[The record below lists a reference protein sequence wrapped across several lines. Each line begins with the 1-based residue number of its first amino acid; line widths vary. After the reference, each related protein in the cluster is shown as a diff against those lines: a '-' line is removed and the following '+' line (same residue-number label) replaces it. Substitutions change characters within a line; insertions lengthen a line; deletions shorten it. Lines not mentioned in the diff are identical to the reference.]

1 MQNKK
6 GWITYTLLIVQMSI
20 KTEVP
25 EEQSKETVFLRI
37 VIVSLKESKMQE

>member
-6 GWITYTLLIVQMSI
+6 GWIKYTLLIVRMSI
-20 KTEVP
+20 TRQVP